1 MSLVIVQQEQ
11 EGIKNRRFERTSRL
25 WAGGSAFRHE
35 FDELIRAGKT
45 PVVLNLND
53 VEGYGHDGLGHAAVS
68 LGEASEGGQRP
79 GAGDLLSHN
88 SYTTVPK
95 SAPTPAVIA
104 IASAP
109 QNVTRSR
116 PRRYAR
122 APNVRSQPS
131 EKREEEQVKI
141 QKPGRSESPQEL
153 WP

>member
-53 VEGYGHDGLGHAAVS
+53 VEGNGHDGLGHAAVS

-88 SYTTVPK
+88 SYTAVPK

-109 QNVTRSR
+109 QNVTRIAPAVTPAPPTR
-116 PRRYAR
+116 AANPPRSAR
-122 APNVRSQPS
+122 KNS
-131 EKREEEQVKI
+131 EVPETR
-141 QKPGRSESPQEL
+141 
-153 WP
+153 

>member
-53 VEGYGHDGLGHAAVS
+53 VEGNGHDGLGHAAVS

-109 QNVTRSR
+109 QNVTRVAPAATPAPPTCAANP
-116 PRRYAR
+116 PRSAR
-122 APNVRSQPS
+122 KKS
-131 EKREEEQVKI
+131 ENPETR
-141 QKPGRSESPQEL
+141 
-153 WP
+153 